1 MTLFHPLQENVKA
14 LSDNDIAK
22 RIRELTKKVASHRRF
37 GRNPELLSQLSVAL
51 DSYREELRTRRIR
64 EIQDRFKKARG
75 EPELGD
81 LINID

>member
-1 MTLFHPLQENVKA
+1 MHTKNFFKCRKKNWAKNQVYEPY
-14 LSDNDIAK
+14 DILYPK
-22 RIRELTKKVASHRRF
+22 SIK
-37 GRNPELLSQLSVAL
+37 
-51 DSYREELRTRRIR
+51 